1 MATVMEKMTTTTTA
15 CDPPLFLETLTPH
28 LAGNH
33 MNIFSQL
40 KAALAEKETIL
51 GDLASAQNSLTEATA
66 LIEAKNG
73 LIAELEAAA
82 EGHSLKVSELE
93 QLASDHAASLEAAK
107 VLHAEEISKLTEV
120 KEALEETERQIDEEV
135 AAATIDQVAALGFE
149 ASALPLEADAA
160 TNDPASIYDQW
171 NSLKGSAKTSF
182 FREHKAVLQKYD
194 AERSKK

>member
-1 MATVMEKMTTTTTA
+1 
-15 CDPPLFLETLTPH
+15 
-28 LAGNH
+28 

-51 GDLASAQNSLTEATA
+51 GQLSAAQNSLTEAIA
-66 LIEAKNG
+66 LIETKNG

-93 QLASDHAASLEAAK
+93 QLANDHAASLEAAK

-120 KEALEETERQIDEEV
+120 KEALEETDRQIDEEV

-160 TNDPASIYDQW
+160 ANDPASLYDQW

>member
-1 MATVMEKMTTTTTA
+1 
-15 CDPPLFLETLTPH
+15 
-28 LAGNH
+28 

-51 GDLASAQNSLTEATA
+51 GQLSAAQDSLSESIAM
-66 LIEAKNG
+66 IEAKNG
-73 LIAELEAAA
+73 LIAELEAAR
-82 EGHSLKVSELE
+82 EGHALKVSELE
-93 QLASDHAASLEAAK
+93 QLSNDYAASLETAK

-120 KEALEETERQIDEEV
+120 KETLEETERQIDEEV

>member
-1 MATVMEKMTTTTTA
+1 
-15 CDPPLFLETLTPH
+15 
-28 LAGNH
+28 